1 MAIGDTFTTGPNNL
15 HRINGSGVYFET
27 VQSVDMGNAAHALVV
42 GAAGAAQTQLTGNI
56 CLVDPAGGAQNLTL
70 PAEADF
76 IGQLVIC
83 NTADA
88 AEAITVKTDGGGTV
102 ITLDQNQ
109 SGLCVCDGT
118 AWFGFMGGVT

>member
-1 MAIGDTFTTGPNNL
+1 MAIGDTFTTGPNNA
-15 HRINGSGVYFET
+15 HRINGQGVYFET
-27 VQSVDMGNAAHALVV
+27 VQSVSMANAAHALVT
-42 GAAGAAQTQLTGNI
+42 GTAGAAQTQLTGNI
-56 CLVDPAGGAQNLTL
+56 VLVDPAGGAQDLTL
-70 PAEADF
+70 PASADF
-76 IGQLVIC
+76 IGQLIIC

-88 AEAITVKTDGGGTV
+88 VEAITVKDTLGNTI